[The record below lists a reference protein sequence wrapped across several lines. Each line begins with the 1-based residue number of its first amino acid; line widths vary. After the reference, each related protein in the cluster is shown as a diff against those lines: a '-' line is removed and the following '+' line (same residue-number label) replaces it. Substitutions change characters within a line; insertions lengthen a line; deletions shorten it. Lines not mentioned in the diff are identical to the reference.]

1 MISPYV
7 KKLSRETGK
16 SEKEISD
23 FWEKAKKIT
32 SETFGVREDSFDTEH
47 YEFAITTVKNML
59 GLSEEIVNP
68 VNFLQSD
75 LDAKDYIETV
85 VSGSFS
91 VGDKNPI
98 IPPKGKKVI
107 DLNNE
112 EEEKEEEKDEED

>member
-1 MISPYV
+1 MMSPYV

-16 SEKEISD
+16 SEKEISG

-32 SETFGVREDSFDTEH
+32 SETFGVKEDNFTTEH

-68 VNFLQSD
+68 ANFLQSE
-75 LDAKDYIETV
+75 LGAKEYIETV

-91 VGDKNPI
+91 VGDKNPV
-98 IPPKGKKVI
+98 IPPKDKKII
-107 DLNNE
+107 D
-112 EEEKEEEKDEED
+112 DEEDEEDEKS

>member
-23 FWEKAKKIT
+23 FWEKAKKIA
-32 SETFGVREDSFDTEH
+32 SETFGVKEDDFSTEH

-59 GLSEEIVNP
+59 GLSEEVVNP
-68 VNFLQSD
+68 SNFLQSE
-75 LDAKDYIETV
+75 LSAKDYIETV

-91 VGDKNPI
+91 VADKNPV
-98 IPPKGKKVI
+98 IPPKGKKVV
-107 DLNNE
+107 DLDDEDE
-112 EEEKEEEKDEED
+112 EEEDK

>member
-7 KKLSRETGK
+7 KKLSKETGK

-32 SETFGVREDSFDTEH
+32 SETYGVKEDNFTTEH

-68 VNFLQSD
+68 ANFLQSD
-75 LDAKDYIETV
+75 LSAKEYIETV
-85 VSGSFS
+85 TSGSFS
-91 VGDKNPI
+91 VGDKNPVK
-98 IPPKGKKVI
+98 PPKGKKVV
-107 DLNNE
+107 DLEDE
-112 EEEKEEEKDEED
+112 EEEEDEKS